1 MYKAIVVGTD
11 GSETAK
17 RAVEEAA
24 TLAKALG
31 SDLHIVAAYEPV
43 RGARISGAPDAA
55 AKIWAPLP
63 DAQVDATVEQA
74 AVAVRVGGVE
84 ARTHTLRGD
93 PADALVEV
101 AAKVGAELIVVGNQG
116 MHSARRF
123 VMGSVPNKVSH
134 KARSSVLIV
143 STDRA

>member
-1 MYKAIVVGTD
+1 MYQSIVVGTD

-17 RAVEEAA
+17 RAVKEAA
-24 TLAKALG
+24 ALAKALG
-31 SDLHIVAAYEPV
+31 AQLHIVAAYEPV
-43 RGARISGAPDAA
+43 RGARFARAPDAA

-74 AVAVRVGGVE
+74 AATVRVSGFE
-84 ARTHTLRGD
+84 AKTHTLRGD
-93 PADALVEV
+93 AADALVEV

>member
-43 RGARISGAPDAA
+43 RRARISGAPDAA

-74 AVAVRVGGVE
+74 AAAVRVGGVE
-84 ARTHTLRGD
+84 PKTHTLRGD